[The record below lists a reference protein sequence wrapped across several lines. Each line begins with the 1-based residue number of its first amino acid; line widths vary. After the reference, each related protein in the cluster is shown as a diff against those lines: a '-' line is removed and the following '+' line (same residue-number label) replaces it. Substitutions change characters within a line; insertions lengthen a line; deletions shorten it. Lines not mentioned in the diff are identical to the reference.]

1 MTWSPVSWCS
11 THSSGVASVL
21 TITNCSVIQLLTLPS
36 IITWLQTWRQT
47 MGHSHIIQYN
57 NGDNIYKIP
66 MAAFPAQFL
75 QSMHWGGKGVYE
87 LKFQTLRPLAMDIF
101 LTRNINITS
110 WWVAP
115 VVNPALT
122 KLQARQLLLL
132 QETVSRVS
140 MIPVPQ
146 CLESRV
152 HMNAVN
158 TSCVTFLR
166 LNSSTNS
173 IEGTLENDA
182 LKELS
187 LLKTHSRNIPRY
199 SGARVGNW
207 RRP

>member
-1 MTWSPVSWCS
+1 
-11 THSSGVASVL
+11 
-21 TITNCSVIQLLTLPS
+21 
-36 IITWLQTWRQT
+36 
-47 MGHSHIIQYN
+47 
-57 NGDNIYKIP
+57 
-66 MAAFPAQFL
+66 
-75 QSMHWGGKGVYE
+75 MHWGGKGINE
-87 LKFQTLRPLAMDIF
+87 IKFQTLRPLAMDIF

-132 QETVSRVS
+132 QETVSGVS

-187 LLKTHSRNIPRY
+187 LLKTHSRNILRY
-199 SGARVGNW
+199 SGVRRFHPFPHSLLFVLSHCFLLDSQKWLNW
-207 RRP
+207 IMIQ